1 MAPSITDI
9 PQEDPSEGMVNDE
22 GEPRADETLGIDRSE
37 QSGLGG
43 DSSVLEEYGQDTD
56 PTDHLPDHGEAREP
70 VLPGTD
76 PDVPRDLA
84 KAGGIADPNLPE
96 PGHELKPGISKAG
109 DSALKRPQ
117 DLKNAIA
124 AAEQRERRAP
134 VEPGASGNVE

>member
-1 MAPSITDI
+1 MAD
-9 PQEDPSEGMVNDE
+9 DE

-43 DSSVLEEYGQDTD
+43 DSSVLEEYGRDTD
-56 PTDHLPDHGEAREP
+56 PTDHLAEHADAHEA

-117 DLKNAIA
+117 DLRDSIA
-124 AAEQRERRAP
+124 AAEENERTAP